1 MQSYFAP
8 VYEQVKAH
16 GIYIDRAHSG
26 IPPEIRRW
34 TMDNGQWTMDN
45 GQWTMDNGQWTM
57 DKKSCEEGAIPILAR
72 YWLDNGTIVN

>member
-34 TMDNGQWTMDN
+34 TMDNGRWTMDN
-45 GQWTMDNGQWTM
+45 GQKCFGFGVGFG
-57 DKKSCEEGAIPILAR
+57 GA
-72 YWLDNGTIVN
+72 Y

>member
-16 GIYIDRAHSG
+16 GIFIDRAHNG

-34 TMDNGQWTMDN
+34 TMDNGR
-45 GQWTMDNGQWTM
+45 WTM
-57 DKKSCEEGAIPILAR
+57 DKNALA
-72 YWLDNGTIVN
+72 LALALAALVKLKTEN